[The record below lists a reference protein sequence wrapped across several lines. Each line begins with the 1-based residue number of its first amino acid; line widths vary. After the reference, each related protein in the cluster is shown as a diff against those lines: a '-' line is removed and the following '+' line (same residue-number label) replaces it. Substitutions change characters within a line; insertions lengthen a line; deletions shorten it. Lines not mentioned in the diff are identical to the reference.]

1 MMIGSDVR
9 GVLAFGTRGSRRF
22 DDDLVAVVQT
32 VVDYF
37 ALADQRLRT
46 EDELRQLNQN
56 LESTVA
62 ARTADLERRDRQLR
76 SLTTGLV
83 RAEQEERERIA
94 QVLHDDLQQL
104 LYSAQMRLGLL
115 DDELGTLRSERLEE
129 HLSEIGQHLDDG
141 IALARS
147 LSVDLAPQ
155 VLHADDFGEVIRWLA
170 HQMTEMHDLTVEVQM
185 PIPIVVEDPDLRIML
200 YQTIRELLFNVV
212 KHAETDGARITIA
225 SRPGELDVHG
235 ELDVEVSDDGRGF
248 DVDVLDDPARRGRGL
263 LHIQHRLDLLGGELR
278 VESIPGDGTRARL
291 RFPQRAM
298 TSQDESL

>member
-1 MMIGSDVR
+1 M
-9 GVLAFGTRGSRRF
+9 
-22 DDDLVAVVQT
+22 
-32 VVDYF
+32 
-37 ALADQRLRT
+37 
-46 EDELRQLNQN
+46 
-56 LESTVA
+56 
-62 ARTADLERRDRQLR
+62 
-76 SLTTGLV
+76 
-83 RAEQEERERIA
+83 
-94 QVLHDDLQQL
+94 LHDDLQQL
-104 LYSAQMRLGLL
+104 LYSAQMRLGLV

-185 PIPIVVEDPDLRIML
+185 PNPIVVENPDLRIML

-212 KHAETDGARITIA
+212 KHADTDGARITIA
-225 SRPGELDVHG
+225 SRPGEHDEGSTGLAGRLEVPAVL
-235 ELDVEVSDDGRGF
+235 EVEVSDHGRGF
-248 DVDVLDDPARRGRGL
+248 DVDVLEDPARRGRGL

-291 RFPQRAM
+291 RFPGAPRPAR
-298 TSQDESL
+298 TSPREHGPRTPGDRRRSREVPDGACGRRSN